1 MNQKQEQDQK
11 RVVELVETH
20 LEAEG
25 LQLDKVRLKT
35 KDGHPA
41 WAFTQGSAAVRVHL
55 LPAPEDRPYNYFQVV
70 SPVVVVPQEKR
81 EQLFKRLLE
90 LNADELW
97 MCAFALR
104 GDHVLITADRTTVD
118 LDRSEVVEMIERVA
132 QYSDKFD
139 DELVNDF
146 GGQRYTDKSGDKQ
159 SGDK

>member
-1 MNQKQEQDQK
+1 MTEKQDNDRK

-20 LEAEG
+20 LTAEG
-25 LQLDKVRLKT
+25 LELEKIRLKT

-55 LPAPEDRPYNYFQVV
+55 IPAPDDRPYNYFQVV
-70 SPVVVVPQEKR
+70 APVLVLPDEKK
-81 EQLFKRLLE
+81 EELFENLLR

-104 GDHVLITADRTTVD
+104 GDHVLITADRTSVD

-132 QYSDKFD
+132 AYADKFD
-139 DELVNDF
+139 DELVEKY
-146 GGQRYTDKSGDKQ
+146 GGKRYTDKQLGNE
-159 SGDK
+159 